1 MRQMRSRS
9 CTTDSQTATGL
20 RDTLSH
26 KMLASSTRKKKKMGG
41 LKTADVN
48 V

>member
-1 MRQMRSRS
+1 MRSYS
-9 CTTDSQTATGL
+9 CTTGSQTVTGL
-20 RDTLSH
+20 RDTPSH

-41 LKTADVN
+41 LKKADVN